1 MFDAVAAVVSWRL
14 GLQVWTSD
22 HQFDVV
28 RVEVWRHA

>member
-1 MFDAVAAVVSWRL
+1 MFDAVAAVVSRRL
-14 GLQVWTSD
+14 GLQVWMSD